1 MKKTYE
7 FLFTMVCLAALFVA
21 PGRSFAQTTM
31 EEFVAKWDNSKQFT
45 LEVVDKMP
53 ENLLDYKPSD
63 GAMSFK
69 EQIAHLSGVI
79 VYISSNFL
87 KGGDPGFAADSKPAN
102 KAELR
107 AFVEKCYEYGKKTVL
122 NLNEADRAQQ
132 IEVFGNQATRRQVI
146 GLMDD
151 HSTHHRGAA
160 ISYIRANGIEPPDY
174 RGM

>member
-1 MKKTYE
+1 MKKT
-7 FLFTMVCLAALFVA
+7 FGFVFTVLCLMAFFAV
-21 PGRSFAQTTM
+21 PGQSIAQTTM

-87 KGGDPGFAADSKPAN
+87 KGGDPGFAADAKPAN

-107 AFVEKCYEYGKKTVL
+107 AFVEKCYDYGKKTISSL
-122 NLNEADRAQQ
+122 SEADRAEKVD
-132 IEVFGNQATRRQVI
+132 IFGSQATRRQVI
-146 GLMDD
+146 ALIDD
-151 HSTHHRGAA
+151 HCTHHRGAA
-160 ISYIRANGIEPPDY
+160 VSYIRSNGIEPPRY
-174 RGM
+174 RGW

>member
-1 MKKTYE
+1 MKKT
-7 FLFTMVCLAALFVA
+7 FNVLFTMVALALLFAL
-21 PGRSFAQTTM
+21 PGQSFAQTTM

-69 EQIAHLSGVI
+69 EQITHLSGVI

-87 KGGDPGFAADSKPAN
+87 KGGDPGFAADAKPAN